1 MRIADLRGGSAL
13 TIACAMWVVGCS
25 EGIGP
30 EDPAELVFVAVPLSL
45 SQVDLLAPAVA
56 VAVRDGHGNTVE
68 WTAEISLTLE
78 GSAPG
83 ATLEGTTSRTA
94 RGGIAIFDDLR
105 ISSAGAGY
113 RLVARSG
120 RLAEAVSKPFD
131 VHAVFKA
138 TAVTVGKWHTCALKA
153 DGVAYCWGENAA
165 GQLGTGDTENRF
177 VPTRVQT
184 EVRFSSI
191 TTLRD
196 HTCAVSQGA
205 EVYCWGANHGG
216 SVGDGATGHRTV
228 PTRVSLPGPAL
239 SVSAGTWSTCA
250 LLADRRAHCWG
261 WNGEGALGIGVTDGP
276 HMTPVQVMGD
286 HEWAKVIAGYLH
298 TCGLTT
304 AGEAYCWGNNRY
316 GATGLGVSE
325 GATYIPTPVL
335 GGHRFADLVAGGGV
349 CNGATCGITTDGQI
363 LCWGRHYGSGIQ
375 SDYVSEPKPVIGE
388 PALVEVVVGV
398 GVTCGFTADRKV
410 YCVRPNTAHRPL
422 VTDLPVASLAVGET
436 QTCIVTTDGD
446 TYCWGWNGSGE
457 LGTGEGSPGWF
468 VRRGVWAPSG
478 G

>member
-1 MRIADLRGGSAL
+1 MRFADLRGGSAL
-13 TIACAMWVVGCS
+13 IIACTMWVVGCS

-56 VAVRDGHGNTVE
+56 VAVRDGRGNTVE

-78 GSAPG
+78 GSAHG
-83 ATLEGTTSRTA
+83 GTLEGTTSRTA

-120 RLAEAVSKPFD
+120 RLAEAVSEPFD

-165 GQLGTGDTENRF
+165 GQLGTGDTENRS

-184 EVRFSSI
+184 DVRFSSI
-191 TTLRD
+191 STLRS
-196 HTCAVSQGA
+196 HTCAVSQGG
-205 EVYCWGANHGG
+205 EVYCWGANYIGNDAYH
-216 SVGDGATGHRTV
+216 AL
-228 PTRVSLPGPAL
+228 PTLVSLPGPAA
-239 SVSAGTWSTCA
+239 SVSTGFWSSCA
-250 LLADRRAHCWG
+250 LLGDRRAYCWG
-261 WNGEGALGIGVTDGP
+261 HNGHGALGTGDDGL
-276 HMTPVQVMGD
+276 HMTPMQVVGN
-286 HEWAKVIAGYLH
+286 HEWAKIRIGFPH
-298 TCGLTT
+298 ICGLTT
-304 AGEAYCWGNNRY
+304 AGEAYCWGNNMY
-316 GATGLGVSE
+316 GATGLGVSQ
-325 GATYIPTPVL
+325 GATHIPTPVL
-335 GGHRFADLVAGGGV
+335 GGHRFADLVAGGGTS
-349 CNGATCGITTDGQI
+349 NGATCGITTDGQI
-363 LCWGRHYGSGIQ
+363 LCWGRHYQSGG
-375 SDYVSEPKPVIGE
+375 YVSEPKPVFGE
-388 PALVEVVVGV
+388 PALVEVMVGV
-398 GVTCGFTADRKV
+398 GAACGFTADRKV
-410 YCVRPNTAHRPL
+410 YCVHHTAAHAPL

-446 TYCWGWNGSGE
+446 TYCWGYNGSGE
-457 LGTGEGSPGWF
+457 LGTGQGSPGWF
-468 VRRGVWAPSG
+468 VRRGVWAPPG